1 MSGESSTLASHE
13 RLINPPVLDLKAR
26 HSVFFIFLSDLYFVH
41 VFTFCFLLLIW
52 VWWGAGAARFEA
64 ALATFLIFDSFLK
77 TFLLFGGLCL
87 LQASVYKFLLEGRPL
102 WSIFFN
108 PFEHNFYSSNF
119 LTLCGYGVGGFWALV
134 LRALLGF

>member
-13 RLINPPVLDLKAR
+13 RLLNPPVLDLKAR

-64 ALATFLIFDSFLK
+64 TLATFLIFDSF
-77 TFLLFGGLCL
+77 F
-87 LQASVYKFLLEGRPL
+87 
-102 WSIFFN
+102 
-108 PFEHNFYSSNF
+108 
-119 LTLCGYGVGGFWALV
+119 
-134 LRALLGF
+134 